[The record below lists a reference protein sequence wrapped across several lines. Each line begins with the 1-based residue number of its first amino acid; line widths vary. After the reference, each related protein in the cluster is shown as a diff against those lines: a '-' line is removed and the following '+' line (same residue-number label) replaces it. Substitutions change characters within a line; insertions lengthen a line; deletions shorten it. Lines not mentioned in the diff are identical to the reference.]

1 MRRPAVRA
9 VPDLDSDDRPL
20 SILIV
25 HDHDVIRSGFRLLFS
40 RQPWIRRCLGAQ
52 TVDEA
57 VELWNRYEPHLALV
71 DLFVGGTAGSDLCM
85 RLRRLRPHA
94 SVLLMSS
101 SERMSAT
108 AAIAAGAAGFI
119 SIGAPAEQLA
129 RVVHLAGLG
138 RTVSQPPTMSL
149 SLLSDR
155 QREVLR
161 LMASGATN
169 KEIADTLCLS
179 PHTVKGHT
187 RELYR
192 RLQARNRAGAVRRA
206 QDVGLL
212 C

>member
-1 MRRPAVRA
+1 VLRA
-9 VPDLDSDDRPL
+9 VPDLQTDDRPL
-20 SILIV
+20 GVMIV
-25 HDHDVIRSGFRLLFS
+25 HDHDVVRSGFRLLLS
-40 RQPWIRRCLGAQ
+40 RQPWVRRCLGAH

-57 VELWNRYEPHLALV
+57 VELWNRYEPHVALV
-71 DLFVGGTAGSDLCM
+71 DLFVGGTPGSDLCT

-101 SERMSAT
+101 NERMSPS

-119 SIGAPAEQLA
+119 SIGAPAEELV
-129 RVVHLAGLG
+129 RVVRLAGLG
-138 RTVSQPPTMSL
+138 KTVSQAPTASFN
-149 SLLSDR
+149 LLSIR

-169 KEIADTLCLS
+169 KEIADSLCLS

-187 RELYR
+187 KELYR
-192 RLQARNRAGAVRRA
+192 RLHARNRAGAVRRA

-212 C
+212 A